1 MAVTLTLRELGH
13 HLRITDGVHDVPDYY
28 IAILTDLLEAATE
41 LVEKRAP
48 DAPTDTQNMAV
59 ARICAYLERGP
70 EDAPA
75 RFGFNAWQNSGA
87 AQLLGAHIIH
97 RAEAV

>member
-13 HLRITDGVHDVPDYY
+13 HLRITDGLHAVPEYY
-28 IAILTDLLEAATE
+28 MAILTDLLEAGTS

-48 DAPTDTQNMAV
+48 DAPTDSQNMGV
-59 ARICAYLERGP
+59 ARVCAYWFQGP
-70 EDAPA
+70 EDAPV
-75 RFGFNAWQNSGA
+75 RYGYNAWQNSGA
-87 AQLLGAHIIH
+87 AQILAPFIDR